1 MLSCSRPCA
10 RSTRPSRSR
19 KASKAMHP
27 AEALA
32 QQLKPGRG
40 WDEWLADEFRQP
52 YMRQL
57 AEFLVAEE
65 QAGKVLF
72 PPRHLCFNALNSTP
86 LGNVRD
92 VILGQD
98 PYHGP
103 GQAHGLCFS
112 VRPDVPPPP
121 SLVNIFKEI
130 ESDLGIVP
138 PDHGCLQPWAEQG
151 VLLLNSV
158 LTVVQGQ
165 AGAHQGKGWE
175 TFTDRVIETVNRKGD
190 GVVFLLWGNY
200 ARKKGRHI
208 DRSRH
213 LVLEGP
219 HPSPL
224 SAYRGFFGCKH
235 FSRANEWLRGQGHAP
250 VCWALPSKTD
260 LDADY

>member
-1 MLSCSRPCA
+1 
-10 RSTRPSRSR
+10 
-19 KASKAMHP
+19 MHP

-86 LGNVRD
+86 LDKVSV

-112 VRPDVPPPP
+112 VRLDVPPPP

-130 ESDLGIVP
+130 EADLGHP
-138 PDHGCLQPWAEQG
+138 RPDHGCLQTWAEQG
-151 VLLLNSV
+151 VLLLNAV
-158 LTVVQGQ
+158 LTVEQGN

-175 TFTDRVIETVNRKGD
+175 TFTDKVIETINRERD
-190 GVVFLLWGNY
+190 DVVFLLWGSY

-208 DRSRH
+208 DRNRH

-224 SAYRGFFGCKH
+224 SAYRGFFGCSH
-235 FSRANEWLRGQGHAP
+235 FSRANDWLLSRNRPAID
-250 VCWALPSKTD
+250 WSLPPKAE
-260 LDADY
+260 LLQRYGKQ

>member
-1 MLSCSRPCA
+1 
-10 RSTRPSRSR
+10 
-19 KASKAMHP
+19 MHP

-57 AEFLVAEE
+57 AEFLAAEE

-86 LGNVRD
+86 LDKVSV

-112 VRPDVPPPP
+112 VRLDVPPPP

-130 ESDLGIVP
+130 EADLGHP
-138 PDHGCLQPWAEQG
+138 RPDHGCLQTWAEQG
-151 VLLLNSV
+151 VLLLNAV
-158 LTVVQGQ
+158 LTVEQGN

-175 TFTDRVIETVNRKGD
+175 TFTDKVIETINRERD
-190 GVVFLLWGNY
+190 DVVFLLWGSY

-208 DRSRH
+208 DRNRH

-224 SAYRGFFGCKH
+224 SAYRGFFGCSH
-235 FSRANEWLRGQGHAP
+235 FSRANDWLLSRNRPAID
-250 VCWALPSKTD
+250 WSLPPKAE
-260 LDADY
+260 LLQRYGKQ

>member
-1 MLSCSRPCA
+1 MSPVEVLASQLRPD
-10 RSTRPSRSR
+10 
-19 KASKAMHP
+19 
-27 AEALA
+27 
-32 QQLKPGRG
+32 RG
-40 WDEWLADEFRQP
+40 WKEHLADEFRQP
-52 YMRQL
+52 YMQGL
-57 AEFLVAEE
+57 ADFLAAEE

-72 PPRHLCFNALNSTP
+72 PASQHCFNALNSTP
-86 LGNVRD
+86 LDKVRV

-112 VRPDVPPPP
+112 VRPNVTVPP

-130 ESDLGIVP
+130 QDDLGIAP

-175 TFTDRVIETVNRKGD
+175 TFTDKVIETVNRERE
-190 GVVFLLWGNY
+190 GVVFLLWGSY
-200 ARKKGRHI
+200 AKKKGQHI
-208 DRSRH
+208 DRRKH
-213 LVLEGP
+213 LVLDGP

-235 FSRANEWLRGQGHAP
+235 FSKANGWLEQQGKP
-250 VCWALPSKTD
+250 MVNWALPSKAELIERYKKT
-260 LDADY
+260 

>member
-1 MLSCSRPCA
+1 MSPVEVLASQLRPD
-10 RSTRPSRSR
+10 
-19 KASKAMHP
+19 
-27 AEALA
+27 
-32 QQLKPGRG
+32 RG
-40 WDEWLADEFRQP
+40 WKEHLAEEFRRP
-52 YMRQL
+52 YMQGL
-57 AEFLVAEE
+57 AEFLAAEE

-72 PPRHLCFNALNSTP
+72 PASQHCFNALNSTP
-86 LGNVRD
+86 LDNVRV

-112 VRPDVPPPP
+112 VRPNVAIPP

-130 ESDLGIVP
+130 QDDLGIAP

-175 TFTDRVIETVNRKGD
+175 TFTDKVIETINRERE
-190 GVVFLLWGNY
+190 GVVFLLWGSY
-200 ARKKGRHI
+200 AKKKCQHI
-208 DRSRH
+208 DRNKH
-213 LVLEGP
+213 LVLDGP

-235 FSRANEWLRGQGHAP
+235 FSKANDWLEQQGKP
-250 VCWALPSKTD
+250 TVNWALPSKAE
-260 LDADY
+260 LIERYKKS

>member
-1 MLSCSRPCA
+1 
-10 RSTRPSRSR
+10 
-19 KASKAMHP
+19 MHP

-32 QQLKPGRG
+32 RELRPDRG
-40 WDEWLADEFRQP
+40 WLEHLGDEFRQP
-52 YMRQL
+52 YMQAL
-57 AEFLVAEE
+57 AEFLAAEE
-65 QAGKVLF
+65 QAGKTLF
-72 PPRHLCFNALNSTP
+72 PARHHCFNALNSTP
-86 LGNVRD
+86 LSHVSV

-121 SLVNIFKEI
+121 SLVNIFKELRADVAV
-130 ESDLGIVP
+130 EP
-138 PDHGCLQPWAEQG
+138 PDHGCLQPWAEGG

-158 LTVVQGQ
+158 LTVTQGE
-165 AGAHQGKGWE
+165 AGAHQGQGWE
-175 TFTDRVIETVNRKGD
+175 TFTDKVIETINRERA
-190 GVVFLLWGNY
+190 GVVFLLWGSY

-224 SAYRGFFGCKH
+224 SAYRGFFGCQH
-235 FSRANEWLRGQGHAP
+235 FSRANQWLQQKGQP
-250 VCWALPSKTD
+250 PIDWALPSKSE
-260 LDADY
+260 LIARYNA

>member
-1 MLSCSRPCA
+1 
-10 RSTRPSRSR
+10 
-19 KASKAMHP
+19 MHP
-27 AEALA
+27 VQALA
-32 QQLKPGRG
+32 NHLRPGRG
-40 WDEWLADEFRQP
+40 WKEHLADEFRQP
-52 YMRQL
+52 YMQAL
-57 AEFLVAEE
+57 AEFLAAEE
-65 QAGKVLF
+65 NAGKILF
-72 PPRHLCFNALNSTP
+72 PDSEHCFNALNSTP
-86 LGNVRD
+86 LDQVRV

-112 VRPDVPPPP
+112 VRPNVPTPP
-121 SLVNIFKEI
+121 SLVNIYKEI
-130 ESDLGIVP
+130 QSDLGILP

-175 TFTDRVIETVNRKGD
+175 TFTDRVIETVNRERD
-190 GVVFLLWGNY
+190 GVVFLLWGSY
-200 ARKKGRHI
+200 AKKKGQHI
-208 DRSRH
+208 DRNRH

-235 FSRANEWLRGQGHAP
+235 FSRANEWLVEQRSRP
-250 VCWALPSKTD
+250 INWDLPSRAD
-260 LDADY
+260 LGCS

>member
-1 MLSCSRPCA
+1 MSPVEVL
-10 RSTRPSRSR
+10 
-19 KASKAMHP
+19 AS
-27 AEALA
+27 
-32 QQLKPGRG
+32 QLKSDRG
-40 WDEWLADEFRQP
+40 WTDHLATEFREP
-52 YMRQL
+52 YMHAL
-57 AEFLVAEE
+57 AEFLAAEE

-72 PPRHLCFNALNSTP
+72 PASKHCFNALNSTP
-86 LGNVRD
+86 LDKVSV

-130 ESDLGIVP
+130 DSDLGIP
-138 PDHGCLQPWAEQG
+138 APDHGCLQPWADQG

-158 LTVVQGQ
+158 LTVVQGE
-165 AGAHQGKGWE
+165 AGAHQGQGWE
-175 TFTDRVIETVNRKGD
+175 TFTDRVIETVNRERE
-190 GVVFLLWGNY
+190 GVVFLLWGSY

-208 DRSRH
+208 DRQRH

-224 SAYRGFFGCKH
+224 SAYRGFFGCRH
-235 FSRANEWLRGQGHAP
+235 FSQTNDWLQQKGQP
-250 VCWALPSKTD
+250 SIDWTLPSKAE
-260 LDADY
+260 LIARYRN

>member
-1 MLSCSRPCA
+1 
-10 RSTRPSRSR
+10 
-19 KASKAMHP
+19 MHP

-57 AEFLVAEE
+57 AEFLAAEE

-86 LGNVRD
+86 LDRVSV

-130 ESDLGIVP
+130 EADLGHP
-138 PDHGCLQPWAEQG
+138 RPDHGCLQAWAEQG
-151 VLLLNSV
+151 VLLLNAV
-158 LTVVQGQ
+158 LTVEQGN

-175 TFTDRVIETVNRKGD
+175 TFTDKVIETINRERD
-190 GVVFLLWGNY
+190 DVVFLLWGSY

-208 DRSRH
+208 DRNRH

-224 SAYRGFFGCKH
+224 SAYRGFFGCSH
-235 FSRANEWLRGQGHAP
+235 FSRANDWLLSRNRPAID
-250 VCWALPSKTD
+250 WNLPPKAE
-260 LDADY
+260 LLQRYGKQ

>member
-1 MLSCSRPCA
+1 
-10 RSTRPSRSR
+10 
-19 KASKAMHP
+19 MHP

-86 LGNVRD
+86 LDKVSV

-130 ESDLGIVP
+130 EADLGHP
-138 PDHGCLQPWAEQG
+138 RPDHGCLQTWAEQG
-151 VLLLNSV
+151 VLLLNAV
-158 LTVVQGQ
+158 LTVEQGN

-175 TFTDRVIETVNRKGD
+175 TFTDKVIETINRERD
-190 GVVFLLWGNY
+190 DVVFLLWGSY

-208 DRSRH
+208 DRNRH

-224 SAYRGFFGCKH
+224 SAYRGFFGCSH
-235 FSRANEWLRGQGHAP
+235 FSRANDWLLSRNRPAID
-250 VCWALPSKTD
+250 WSLPPKAE
-260 LDADY
+260 LLQRYGKQ